1 MKKGEIKMTVQ
12 VQQNQNQ
19 NVLQQIKAEVS
30 AEVSSRKIDEV
41 SKIALLKQVIEFK
54 KIEALEKELDAA
66 KKAIKGELTEMLK
79 QAKVN
84 SYQVEEYKINYSEF
98 EKRTF
103 DSKKF
108 QAENE
113 ELYNQYLKVSQSSK
127 FEIR

>member
-1 MKKGEIKMTVQ
+1 MTVQ